1 MQHKTDFDHSS
12 ALPQD
17 TVVAI
22 KQGGDNL
29 TISNMDEAKYPT
41 ATFSIDPK
49 QVCTAALPDA
59 VSVHEKCWCSG
70 GYLRVY
76 PNLNSLDELQRVDLE
91 HHTWANYFLAAYKVC
106 LSI

>member
-1 MQHKTDFDHSS
+1 MLNSLLSGLLFCPVCNTTQAFDRSS

-29 TISNMDEAKYPT
+29 TISNMDETKYPT

-49 QVCTAALPDA
+49 QVCTAALPNSASVPRNAGALDA
-59 VSVHEKCWCSG
+59 VCVST
-70 GYLRVY
+70 
-76 PNLNSLDELQRVDLE
+76 P
-91 HHTWANYFLAAYKVC
+91 
-106 LSI
+106 I